1 MKEIINWALQQ
12 PFFDNPLSDE
22 SRKNLKI
29 KSPLY
34 VNFQEND
41 SKLYVITGENA
52 TGKSYFI
59 KTITAMSKQNNIKPY
74 HMGMISRSSGLY
86 DEGGEHFWS
95 IVPEEVA
102 STGENSALLL
112 LNGLE
117 GIFKHDTK
125 SVILLDEPTF
135 GFSIG
140 YQKVIADY
148 IANFSVNIPLHL
160 QGLIVCAHD
169 YILLSKLSEIPH
181 NHLRFGDDR
190 TLKQVLNEPYKYTI
204 KDIKDL
210 PSQAEKTRHQI
221 AIVEDKIKKYNAKT
235 KK

>member
-12 PFFDNPLSDE
+12 PFFDNPLSE
-22 SRKNLKI
+22 KSRNDLNI
-29 KSPLY
+29 KSPLH
-34 VNFQEND
+34 VSFQEKD
-41 SKLYVITGENA
+41 SKLYIITGENA

-59 KTITAMSKQNNIKPY
+59 KTITAMSKQNDIKPY
-74 HMGMISRSSGLY
+74 RIGMISRSSGLY
-86 DEGGEHFWS
+86 GEGGEHFWS

-117 GIFKHDTK
+117 GIFKHNTK
-125 SVILLDEPTF
+125 SAILLDEPTF

-148 IANFSVNIPLHL
+148 IANFSTNMPAHL
-160 QGLIVCAHD
+160 QGLFVCAHD

-190 TLKQVLNEPYKYTI
+190 TLKEVLNEPYDYTI
-204 KDIKDL
+204 RNLKSL
-210 PSQAEKTRHQI
+210 PDKAEKTRHQI
-221 AIVEDKIKKYNAKT
+221 KVVEDKIKAYNHKE
-235 KK
+235 